1 MQSRHAEVFNEEI
14 RMARTRGM
22 SPEGDRLLLGEIVAS
37 ITLKEWPGI
46 PEWPGR
52 YWLPESSPL
61 QAGGKDRLIGDDGGA
76 RLLFARAHARPDL
89 GTAVVATAD
98 DTRFE

>member
-1 MQSRHAEVFNEEI
+1 
-14 RMARTRGM
+14 M
-22 SPEGDRLLLGEIVAS
+22 SPEGDRLLLGEIEAS
-37 ITLKEWPGI
+37 VTMKEWPGI

-61 QAGGKDRLIGDDGGA
+61 QAVGKDRSIGDGGA

-89 GTAVVATAD
+89 GTDVVATAD